1 MNENGIAVVLS
12 GFPRRSETFALNELL
27 ALERHGLLSAV
38 FATKPGDGREPHPDI
53 RRLKTPVWTLTP
65 SDPVAQAAE
74 LSQHLHGRSIAGIH
88 AYFAHL
94 PATIAAHAA
103 RQLDVPFGFSV
114 HARDAR
120 KVTQDELEQRVRAAA
135 CVVACNEDIA
145 EELEQ
150 NGTAVH
156 LIPHGVDTQRF
167 RPQPPPAPSPLRL
180 LAVGRLVEK
189 KGFDILIQAVARLS
203 LPFELRIVG
212 DGPLRLALEIA
223 IQRAGLARC
232 IQLCGGAT
240 HADLPQEYANA
251 HVVVVPSIVDSGGD
265 RDGLPNVVLEAMA
278 CGRPVVASNVGAIC
292 SAVSDGITGL
302 LAPPGEAVALSRALT
317 WLAHH
322 PVEQQRMGR
331 NGRLRVEREFELGRC
346 SERFCRL
353 LERAYVQSVILTG
366 LKKEDSHGPRE

>member
-1 MNENGIAVVLS
+1 
-12 GFPRRSETFALNELL
+12 
-27 ALERHGLLSAV
+27 
-38 FATKPGDGREPHPDI
+38 
-53 RRLKTPVWTLTP
+53 
-65 SDPVAQAAE
+65 VAQAAE
-74 LSQHLHGRSIAGIH
+74 LSQHLNGRSIAGIH

-120 KVTQDELEQRVRAAA
+120 KVTPDELEQRVSAAA
-135 CVVACNEDIA
+135 CVVACNEDVA

-150 NGTAVH
+150 NGAAVH
-156 LIPHGVDTQRF
+156 LIPHGVDTRRF
-167 RPQPPPAPSPLRL
+167 RPQPQPQLQPPPATSPLRL

-189 KGFDILIQAVARLS
+189 KGFDLLIQAVARLS

-212 DGPLRLALEIA
+212 DGPLRPALEIA
-223 IQRAGLARC
+223 IRRAGLAGC

-251 HVVVVPSIVDSGGD
+251 HVVVVPSIVDSIGD

-292 SAVSDGITGL
+292 SAVSNGITGL
-302 LAPPGEAVALSRALT
+302 LAPPGEAAALTRALT

-353 LERAYVQSVILTG
+353 LERAYVQSVVLSG
-366 LKKEDSHGPRE
+366 LKKEVNHGSRG